1 MCFLLFTSAGGP
13 HPQKRTRHS
22 HKTEA
27 HQLFSLVRSVS
38 LSLSVSVC
46 VCVRPFL
53 CVLPLLFCGTV
64 PVAMLSFL
72 CKFLMPPA
80 KWFYC
85 IWWKLFTPTNFEHQQ
100 RGMQKVK
107 DPQDSYIQWCSSKDH
122 KDECIHEIDLYI
134 FRRFLVQFD
143 AIHQSTNHAILYM
156 VYEYEYEC
164 LCMYECM
171 CECVCGGGGVSNCKY
186 LHGMA
191 RRLQN
196 LIGQS
201 VVMTNW
207 ANISPLA
214 ICVRPSPFVV
224 GHLRINNID
233 CIFLYAMQFAAEQ
246 TECAT
251 SNKQISQTNVNGGQQ
266 CGMRHAARALANASW
281 WEATLIK
288 YSTAFWG
295 KLLATAVACGNP
307 PSLTLRIKGKC
318 SWKFFSSSEL
328 LNVIWDSP
336 LIVCQTRVS
345 SHP

>member
-1 MCFLLFTSAGGP
+1 MRKITKMNVFIKLIHIFSGDF
-13 HPQKRTRHS
+13 S
-22 HKTEA
+22 
-27 HQLFSLVRSVS
+27 FSLMRSIN
-38 LSLSVSVC
+38 
-46 VCVRPFL
+46 RQI
-53 CVLPLLFCGTV
+53 T
-64 PVAMLSFL
+64 
-72 CKFLMPPA
+72 
-80 KWFYC
+80 
-85 IWWKLFTPTNFEHQQ
+85 
-100 RGMQKVK
+100 
-107 DPQDSYIQWCSSKDH
+107 
-122 KDECIHEIDLYI
+122 LYY
-134 FRRFLVQFD
+134 
-143 AIHQSTNHAILYM
+143 ILYM
-156 VYEYEYEC
+156 AFEYEYEC

-171 CECVCGGGGVSNCKY
+171 CVCVWGGGGVSNCKY

-214 ICVRPSPFVV
+214 ICARPSPFVV

-295 KLLATAVACGNP
+295 KLLATAVACGSSSFPILLFASRASAVESSFRAANSWMSFEIRLWLFAKP
-307 PSLTLRIKGKC
+307 ESLRIPKRILFDTKLIWIVWEMCRYIYSRYFKLKQTALFLLTLYSLQIAQSQFRI
-318 SWKFFSSSEL
+318 FFIL
-328 LNVIWDSP
+328 LP
-336 LIVCQTRVS
+336 
-345 SHP
+345 

>member
-1 MCFLLFTSAGGP
+1 
-13 HPQKRTRHS
+13 
-22 HKTEA
+22 
-27 HQLFSLVRSVS
+27 
-38 LSLSVSVC
+38 
-46 VCVRPFL
+46 
-53 CVLPLLFCGTV
+53 
-64 PVAMLSFL
+64 
-72 CKFLMPPA
+72 
-80 KWFYC
+80 
-85 IWWKLFTPTNFEHQQ
+85 
-100 RGMQKVK
+100 MQKVK

-122 KDECIHEIDLYI
+122 KDECIHEIDSYI
-134 FRRFLVQFD
+134 FRRLLVQFD

-214 ICVRPSPFVV
+214 ICARPSPFVV

-295 KLLATAVACGNP
+295 KLLATAVACGSARSSF
-307 PSLTLRIKGKC
+307 PSY
-318 SWKFFSSSEL
+318 
-328 LNVIWDSP
+328 
-336 LIVCQTRVS
+336 S
-345 SHP
+345 SHQGQVQLKVLFEQRTLECHLRFAFDCLPNQSLFASLNEFCLTQSWFE